1 MILMIFSRVSIAI
14 MPRDSMPEGKAA
26 IISRLRDMNQQLAA
40 IDRMSNNMER
50 EFKSTRLV
58 GLICL

>member
-1 MILMIFSRVSIAI
+1 
-14 MPRDSMPEGKAA
+14 MPEGKAA

-58 GLICL
+58 G